1 MAGSST
7 YSIDLSKKCVLKY
20 GEAFSTDPSRIP
32 ASFYGDLD
40 NKVLNN
46 LGFEFIEDF
55 HDGNKYAEEEVE
67 KMLKPVTAAMQ
78 AVVKQIPL
86 MKNVDVSAKNLRDNA
101 IFLWAI
107 YSSIKNGNDTSGT
120 AKELFDNFDYQYK
133 YNLPIRGSGP
143 KLNPVGG
150 SKITINFAYGKCNLF
165 SAKKEVW
172 EPLIKMQQDFFPAEV
187 PTGKAGLIQVRGT
200 ATGVPFP
207 QQVTIE
213 VLNAILSQAVTGI
226 QGANNRALSL
236 IQPLKNI
243 ATSLEATNSIQYNVE
258 QNYSTSLD
266 FDKKDDAKKAAE
278 KVEEFLKGLPT
289 TDEDIG
295 PMFQEVAGESLT
307 AYINDNLDKG
317 DEHPD
322 LAGALQRVSDKI
334 SEATQQYAAAEN
346 LDAKLANNSLNPQK
360 IAGIS
365 DGGFMNWLTGIG
377 GADAKYKASGNGI
390 PESKMPSY
398 RIKLTKRPTEGNT
411 PSVEEIVKNLINY
424 VPITV
429 GEVTEKL
436 AKPVAGNALSLHTGF
451 PNIYR
456 RDLNELWQDLCASYK
471 TSEQELRAR
480 VVISSFLIKKA
491 SIKFDF
497 NNVDEMGYPMSGQFT
512 IDEIWNIKY
521 PGDTLKL
528 SSVNI
533 SKLKEDVLEFY
544 DY

>member
-20 GEAFSTDPSRIP
+20 GGAFNASSPDKIP

-55 HDGNKYAEEEVE
+55 HDGNKYTEEEVE

-86 MKNVDVSAKNLRDNA
+86 MKNVDVSTKSLRDSA
-101 IFLWAI
+101 VFLWAI
-107 YSSIKNGNDTSGT
+107 YSSIKNGNDIAKT

-133 YNLPIRGSGP
+133 YNLPMRGSGP

-150 SKITINFAYGKCNLF
+150 SKITINFAYGKCNMF

-172 EPLIKMQQDFFPAEV
+172 EPLIEMQRDFFPTEV
-187 PTGKAGLIQVRGT
+187 PTGKAGLIQVKGT
-200 ATGVPFP
+200 AAGVPFP

-213 VLNAILSQAVTGI
+213 VLNTILSQAIAGI
-226 QGANNRALSL
+226 QGANNKALSL

-258 QNYSTSLD
+258 QNYSTGLD
-266 FDKKDDAKKAAE
+266 FDKPSIAKAAAE
-278 KVEEFLKGLPT
+278 KVEAFLK
-289 TDEDIG
+289 DIAPG
-295 PMFQEVAGESLT
+295 EIKSEEFNKVAGESLD
-307 AYINDNLDKG
+307 AYINNNLDKE
-317 DEHPD
+317 DDHPD

-334 SEATQQYAAAEN
+334 SEASQQYAAASN
-346 LDAKLANNSLNPQK
+346 SDAKLSNNNLNPQK
-360 IAGIS
+360 IAGIT
-365 DGGFMNWLTGIG
+365 DGGVMNWLTGFG
-377 GADAKYKASGNGI
+377 GADAKYKASGKGI
-390 PESKMPSY
+390 EKVEPY
-398 RIKLTKRPTEGNT
+398 QIKFTKRPEGEGN
-411 PSVEEIVKNLINY
+411 PSVEDIVKNLINY

-436 AKPVAGNALSLHTGF
+436 ARPVASNALSLHTGF

-456 RDLNELWQDLCASYK
+456 RDLNELWQDLCASYNSK
-471 TSEQELRAR
+471 EKELKAR

-512 IDEIWNIKY
+512 IDEIWNIRY
-521 PGDTLKL
+521 PGDTLRL
-528 SSVNI
+528 STVDI
-533 SKLKEDVLEFY
+533 SQLKEDVLEFY

>member
-20 GEAFSTDPSRIP
+20 GEVFNATSLDKIP

-55 HDGNKYAEEEVE
+55 HDGNKYTEEEVE

-86 MKNVDVSAKNLRDNA
+86 MKNVDVNTKNLRDSA

-107 YSSIKNGNDTSGT
+107 YSSIKNGNDIGKT
-120 AKELFDNFDYQYK
+120 AKDLFDNFDYQYQ
-133 YNLPIRGSGP
+133 YNLPMRGSGP

-150 SKITINFAYGKCNLF
+150 SKITINFAYGKCNMF

-172 EPLIKMQQDFFPAEV
+172 EPLIEMQRNFFPAEAYG
-187 PTGKAGLIQVRGT
+187 GKKGLIQVTGT

-213 VLNAILSQAVTGI
+213 VLNTILSKAIEGVK
-226 QGANNRALSL
+226 GADNRALSL

-243 ATSLEATNSIQYNVE
+243 ATSLEATNSIQYEVE
-258 QNYSTSLD
+258 QNYSTGLD
-266 FDKKDDAKKAAE
+266 FDKKDTAEAAVANV
-278 KVEEFLKGLPT
+278 KEFLRAIEP
-289 TDEDIG
+289 DEISGD
-295 PMFQEVAGESLT
+295 FQKVAGEPLE
-307 AYINDNLDKG
+307 AYINDNLEE

-322 LAGALQRVSDKI
+322 LAGALRRVTDKI
-334 SEATQQYAAAEN
+334 SEAAQQYAAAEN
-346 LDAKLANNSLNPQK
+346 RDAKLANNTLDPLK

-365 DGGFMNWLTGIG
+365 DGGWGNTLKKFVPGQSDNVKYI
-377 GADAKYKASGNGI
+377 AK
-390 PESKMPSY
+390 PSKVNVKSHTIQLPN
-398 RIKLTKRPTEGNT
+398 RPVDDNT
-411 PSVEEIVKNLINY
+411 PSVESIVKNLINY

-429 GEVTEKL
+429 GEVTSKL
-436 AKPVAGNALSLHTGF
+436 AKPVADNALSLHTGF

-456 RDLNELWQDLCASYK
+456 RDLNELWQELCASYK
-471 TSEQELRAR
+471 TSEQELKAR

-521 PGDTLKL
+521 PGDTLRL
-528 SSVNI
+528 STVNI
-533 SKLKEDVLEFY
+533 SQLKEDVLEFY

>member
-20 GEAFSTDPSRIP
+20 GEAFNSTAPDKIP

-107 YSSIKNGNDTSGT
+107 YSSIKNGNDTKKT
-120 AKELFDNFDYQYK
+120 AEELFQSFDYQYK
-133 YNLPIRGSGP
+133 YNLPMRGSGP

-172 EPLIKMQQDFFPAEV
+172 EPLIEMQRDFFPAEV

-266 FDKKDDAKKAAE
+266 FDKKGDAKTAAE
-278 KVEEFLKGLPT
+278 NVKDFLTKLPNSSIGDEFKK
-289 TDEDIG
+289 
-295 PMFQEVAGESLT
+295 VAGEDLAS
-307 AYINDNLDKG
+307 YIDHNLDID

-334 SEATQQYAAAEN
+334 SEASQQYAAAN
-346 LDAKLANNSLNPQK
+346 DKDAMLANNSLNPQK

-377 GADAKYKASGNGI
+377 GADAKYKASGKKI
-390 PESKMPSY
+390 DKMEPY
-398 RIKLTKRPTEGNT
+398 QIRFNARPTGNDN
-411 PSVEEIVKNLINY
+411 PSVEDIVKNLINY

-456 RDLNELWQDLCASYK
+456 RDLNELWQDLCASY
-471 TSEQELRAR
+471 TSKEKELKAR

-528 SSVNI
+528 STVNI
-533 SKLKEDVLEFY
+533 SQLKEDVLEFY